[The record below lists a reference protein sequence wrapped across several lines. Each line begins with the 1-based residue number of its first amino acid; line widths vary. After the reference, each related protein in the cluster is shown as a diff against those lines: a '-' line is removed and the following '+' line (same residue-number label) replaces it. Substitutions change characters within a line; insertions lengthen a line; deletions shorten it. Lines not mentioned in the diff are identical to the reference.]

1 MSEPTT
7 QPGLRE
13 IELVDPS
20 YQPSK
25 AEMEE
30 DLRVDATFEEAVQ
43 ALAKPVT
50 VRYVKYPKRQKQ
62 R

>member
-1 MSEPTT
+1 M
-7 QPGLRE
+7 GL
-13 IELVDPS
+13 LVR
-20 YQPSK
+20 
-25 AEMEE
+25 E
-30 DLRVDATFEEAVQ
+30 DLSTVSDPQ